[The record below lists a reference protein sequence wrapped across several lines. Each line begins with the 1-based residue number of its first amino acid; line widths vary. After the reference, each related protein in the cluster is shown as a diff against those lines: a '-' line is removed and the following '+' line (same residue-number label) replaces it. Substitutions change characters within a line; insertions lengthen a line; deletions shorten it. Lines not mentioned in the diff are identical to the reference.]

1 FWFVVILVEIVFAG
15 AASAVFDHS
24 VKEISTEGADIGN
37 LCVEVTKLDPL
48 GLASAPML
56 PGDGAPAA
64 KEAAAYR
71 RLVPYA
77 PVAVRGERRL
87 VAGQLPTRRQE
98 HRVVEQRIERAD
110 GEQRRRET
118 SEIGVQRG
126 ELRVAPGLGVVRGQD
141 VGQAL
146 LHLGPVDDDRAEG
159 RAGA

>member
-1 FWFVVILVEIVFAG
+1 MSEPRRRSGGRQRAKPAAPRPLWRRGTFWFVVILVEIVFAG
-15 AASAVFDHS
+15 AESAVFDHS

-77 PVAVRGERRL
+77 P
-87 VAGQLPTRRQE
+87 
-98 HRVVEQRIERAD
+98 
-110 GEQRRRET
+110 
-118 SEIGVQRG
+118 
-126 ELRVAPGLGVVRGQD
+126 
-141 VGQAL
+141 
-146 LHLGPVDDDRAEG
+146 
-159 RAGA
+159 